1 MNKWWTSFHVWRSGH
16 EGCWLRRKFSSPQR
30 NQTLLHKFLRIP
42 GKYHSF
48 LCLNFPGS
56 SFPFW
61 HFILP
66 VFPTP
71 SGHLIFL
78 VRPVSSL
85 SRGDRPTQE
94 HQRPELFSFFIFRA
108 ESYRVDTIYYSTC
121 FLFLFFALMLLLRHQ
136 NDEGLM
142 MFRSSTMSN

>member
-30 NQTLLHKFLRIP
+30 NQTLLHKISTHTREISFISLFEFSRFVLPILAFHSPGFSYPIRAFNIP
-42 GKYHSF
+42 A
-48 LCLNFPGS
+48 
-56 SFPFW
+56 
-61 HFILP
+61 
-66 VFPTP
+66 
-71 SGHLIFL
+71 L
-78 VRPVSSL
+78 VRPVSSF

-142 MFRSSTMSN
+142 MFR